1 MTDSKNKNHKN
12 MSSLKN
18 LDITLHVS
26 QAIIKDKKLIGISNA
41 LKICLLIV
49 LLKTRN
55 IQNSGRFD

>member
-1 MTDSKNKNHKN
+1 
-12 MSSLKN
+12 MSSLKI